1 MPTKTKT
8 AAEMNKSDAEWRQ
21 SLTPEQYQVL
31 RQQGTEP
38 PGSSPLLDEHRAGT
52 FRCAACGEP
61 LFVSDTKFESGSGW
75 PSFWAPLDGAVDTDV
90 DATHGMVRTE
100 MHCHR
105 CGSHLG
111 HVFDDGPRPTGLRYC
126 TNGLSL
132 KFEAAGEKK

>member
-1 MPTKTKT
+1 MATESKTEPDIK
-8 AAEMNKSDAEWRQ
+8 KSDDEWRQ
-21 SLTPEQYQVL
+21 SLTPEQYNVL
-31 RQQGTEP
+31 REEGTEP
-38 PGSSPLLDEHRAGT
+38 PGSSPLLDEHRSGT

-61 LFVSDTKFESGSGW
+61 LFDSDTKFESGSGW
-75 PSFWAPLDGAVDTDV
+75 PSFWAPLDGAVGTDV
-90 DATHGMVRTE
+90 DTAHGMVRTE

-132 KFEAAGEKK
+132 KFEPTKK

>member
-1 MPTKTKT
+1 MKSQAEHEVNKTD
-8 AAEMNKSDAEWRQ
+8 EEWRQ
-21 SLTPEQYQVL
+21 KLSPDQYRVL

-61 LFVSDTKFESGSGW
+61 LFSSDAKFESGSGW
-75 PSFWAPLDGAVDTDV
+75 PSFWAPVEGAVETDV
-90 DATHGMVRTE
+90 DTSHGMVRTE
-100 MHCHR
+100 MHCER

-132 KFEAAGEKK
+132 KFEPEKKA